1 MVDRWVVKVWFKLLH
16 INKIRIPKQTYRMLV
31 SSDSDGKS
39 NWVTK
44 LRLLSHET
52 GFGYVW
58 LTQDVCNFI
67 RIFRQRLTDMN
78 LQGWVAGLNRSSS
91 FDYCREFNTA
101 SNAEMYLDCVKQEA
115 IRDCLGRV
123 RSGIS
128 NPKVHYL
135 SLIHI

>member
-1 MVDRWVVKVWFKLLH
+1 
-16 INKIRIPKQTYRMLV
+16 
-31 SSDSDGKS
+31 
-39 NWVTK
+39 
-44 LRLLSHET
+44 
-52 GFGYVW
+52 
-58 LTQDVCNFI
+58 
-67 RIFRQRLTDMN
+67 MN

-128 NPKVHYL
+128 NPKVHYSRYASGDVL
-135 SLIHI
+135 PDNDCPFCPEFEDNELHLFLVCKTYERIRPDKLKNIESRYGRNEFIR